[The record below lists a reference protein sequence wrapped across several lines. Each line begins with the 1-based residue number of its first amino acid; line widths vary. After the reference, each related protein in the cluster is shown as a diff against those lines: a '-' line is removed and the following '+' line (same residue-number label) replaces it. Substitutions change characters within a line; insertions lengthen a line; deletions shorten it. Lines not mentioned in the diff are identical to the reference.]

1 MKTIPLSLLI
11 ALAATVLPVSAQE
24 PGQPSVRPPRARP
37 SVQAQ
42 PSAADPA
49 ALPGNVKLTLEGELF
64 GAVPTEL
71 SILSG
76 GPSFSADLVGKA
88 EGETVT
94 MGSMEGVL
102 TPGPVWT
109 VQLVLIARVPVK
121 IGGPNI
127 EYRDCRLRTS
137 VRVAPGKKVTLW
149 EKGEQKLVLGLE
161 EMAE

>member
-24 PGQPSVRPPRARP
+24 PGQPSVRPPRPRP
-37 SVQAQ
+37 AGQVQ

-49 ALPGNVKLTLEGELF
+49 AFPGNVKLTLEGELF

-88 EGETVT
+88 RKQAELIPMNREG
-94 MGSMEGVL
+94 
-102 TPGPVWT
+102 PPK
-109 VQLVLIARVPVK
+109 P
-121 IGGPNI
+121 
-127 EYRDCRLRTS
+127 
-137 VRVAPGKKVTLW
+137 
-149 EKGEQKLVLGLE
+149 LGRFGRFSGQISQG
-161 EMAE
+161 